1 MINGTIKEE
10 KEMEAGDLV
19 MKQISIRRFIMTKSK
34 LKFIKGLIF
43 FVIAMVSIDFIV
55 SKIFKSEFSIYQ
67 NIIIGIAAYIGYY
80 FATKKK

>member
-1 MINGTIKEE
+1 
-10 KEMEAGDLV
+10 
-19 MKQISIRRFIMTKSK
+19 MTKSK

-55 SKIFKSEFSIYQ
+55 LKIFETEFSIYQ

>member
-1 MINGTIKEE
+1 MN
-10 KEMEAGDLV
+10 
-19 MKQISIRRFIMTKSK
+19 KSK

>member
-1 MINGTIKEE
+1 MI
-10 KEMEAGDLV
+10 
-19 MKQISIRRFIMTKSK
+19 KSK

-43 FVIAMVSIDFIV
+43 FVIAMVGIDFIV
-55 SKIFKSEFSIYQ
+55 SKVFKTEFSIYQ

>member
-1 MINGTIKEE
+1 
-10 KEMEAGDLV
+10 
-19 MKQISIRRFIMTKSK
+19 MTKSK
-34 LKFIKGLIF
+34 LKFIKCLIF
-43 FVIAMVSIDFIV
+43 FVITMVGIDFIV

>member
-1 MINGTIKEE
+1 
-10 KEMEAGDLV
+10 
-19 MKQISIRRFIMTKSK
+19 MTKSK

-43 FVIAMVSIDFIV
+43 FVVAMIGIDFIA
-55 SKIFKSEFSIYQ
+55 SKVFQTKFSIYQ